1 MKNIVEVKSDKPSTH
16 LRIEYMVGNYCN
28 FSCWYCG
35 PHANG
40 GTHRWHEDTEFLLK
54 NFRHMFDF
62 FMKNGKTSF
71 ELNLLGGEPALWPDV
86 AYFSKEI
93 KRTHPVEVTMTTNG
107 SRTLR
112 WWDQNADA
120 FDKIRFSCHPNEVD
134 VDHYINVLDLV
145 FSKGISMNALVLMDP
160 TNWDRSIEII
170 EKCKKSKYPWFLNAV
185 EVFSE
190 HQYTEEQRKYIAKC
204 VKRRPS
210 IWWIL
215 KHDIKSFKK
224 PRVVFEDGKSKYIE
238 RNFLSLNDLNHFKGW
253 SCNVG
258 LDNINIQKDG
268 ILTGTCN
275 MKLYGKDFYYNI
287 YDVDFVEKFN
297 PELKPVICE
306 VDSCWCQPEQLL
318 DKKKVLNPEQVQS
331 SSKEYPLH
339 MYTNLEYKSLVQKG

>member
-1 MKNIVEVKSDKPSTH
+1 MKKIVEIKSDKPKTH

-40 GTHRWHEDTEFLLK
+40 GTHRWHDDTEFLLK

-62 FMKNGKTSF
+62 FMNNGKTSF

-86 AYFSKEI
+86 AYFAREI

-134 VDHYINVLDLV
+134 VDHYISVLDLV

-160 TNWDRSIEII
+160 TNWDRSVEII
-170 EKCKKSKYPWFLNAV
+170 EKCKKSRYPWFLNAV
-185 EVFSE
+185 EVFSQY
-190 HQYTEEQRKYIAKC
+190 QYTEEQKKYISKC

-215 KHDIKSFKK
+215 KHDLKSFKK
-224 PRVVFEDGKSKYIE
+224 PRVVFEDGKSKFIE
-238 RNFLSLNDLNHFKGW
+238 RNFLSLNDLNHFRGW

-258 LDNINIQKDG
+258 IDNINIQKDG

-275 MKLYGKDFYYNI
+275 MKLYGKEFYYNI

-318 DKKKVLNPEQVQS
+318 DKKKIFNEEQS
-331 SSKEYPLH
+331 LSKVYPLH
-339 MYTNLEYKSLVQKG
+339 MYTNHEYKKLGQKAQ

>member
-1 MKNIVEVKSDKPSTH
+1 
-16 LRIEYMVGNYCN
+16 MVGNYCN

-40 GTHRWHEDTEFLLK
+40 GTHRWHEDTEFLIK

-134 VDHYINVLDLV
+134 VDHYISVLDLV

-160 TNWDRSIEII
+160 TNWDRSVEII

-185 EVFSE
+185 EVFSQY
-190 HQYTEEQRKYIAKC
+190 QYTEEQRQYIAKC

-210 IWWIL
+210 LWWIL

-238 RNFLSLNDLNHFKGW
+238 RNFLSLNDLNHFRGW

-275 MKLYGKDFYYNI
+275 MKLYGEDFYYNI
-287 YDVDFVEKFN
+287 YDLDFVEKFN

-306 VDSCWCQPEQLL
+306 VDNCWCQPEQLL
-318 DKKKVLNPEQVQS
+318 DKKKVFTKVQS

-339 MYTNLEYKSLVQKG
+339 MYTNLEYKSLLQKEQ

>member
-1 MKNIVEVKSDKPSTH
+1 MKNIIEVKSDKSSSH

-40 GTHRWHEDTEFLLK
+40 GTHRWYEDTEFLLK

-134 VDHYINVLDLV
+134 VDHYISVLDLV

-160 TNWDRSIEII
+160 TNWDRSVEII

-185 EVFSE
+185 EVFSQY
-190 HQYTEEQRKYIAKC
+190 QYTEEQRQYIAKC

-210 IWWIL
+210 LWWIL

-238 RNFLSLNDLNHFKGW
+238 RNFLSLNDLNHFRGW

-287 YDVDFVEKFN
+287 YDLDFVEKFN

-306 VDSCWCQPEQLL
+306 VDNCWCQPEQLL
-318 DKKKVLNPEQVQS
+318 DKKKVFTEVQS

-339 MYTNLEYKSLVQKG
+339 MYTNLEYKSLLQKEQ